1 MYIIVGL
8 GNPGQKYEHTR
19 HNAGFEVI
27 DILAD
32 RMGINVEE
40 SKHKGLLGRGMLEGQ
55 KPVFRRSTRKIP
67 TFCFLESQK
76 SNFTQPENP
85 LFSTKFQC
93 PIWAFFIEKIYF
105 LWYNNSTS

>member
-1 MYIIVGL
+1 MARNNY
-8 GNPGQKYEHTR
+8 NDMEDSR
-19 HNAGFEVI
+19 NCRNM
-27 DILAD
+27 D
-32 RMGINVEE
+32 N
-40 SKHKGLLGRGMLEGQ
+40 S
-55 KPVFRRSTRKIP
+55 PVFRRSTRKIP

>member
-1 MYIIVGL
+1 MEERREPESFMLKLSRFIVNKRKAFIAL
-8 GNPGQKYEHTR
+8 F
-19 HNAGFEVI
+19 AV
-27 DILAD
+27 
-32 RMGINVEE
+32 
-40 SKHKGLLGRGMLEGQ
+40 
-55 KPVFRRSTRKIP
+55 PVFRRSTRKIP

>member
-1 MYIIVGL
+1 MARNNY
-8 GNPGQKYEHTR
+8 NDMEDSRNCRNMDNSQNKSQNNNQNSSRNSQNNTSR
-19 HNAGFEVI
+19 NSQNNTS
-27 DILAD
+27 
-32 RMGINVEE
+32 RNN
-40 SKHKGLLGRGMLEGQ
+40 S
-55 KPVFRRSTRKIP
+55 PVFRRSTRKIP

>member
-1 MYIIVGL
+1 MKKGHVIKSVDPGSIAEEL
-8 GNPGQKYEHTR
+8 G
-19 HNAGFEVI
+19 
-27 DILAD
+27 
-32 RMGINVEE
+32 VEP
-40 SKHKGLLGRGMLEGQ
+40 
-55 KPVFRRSTRKIP
+55 PVFRRSTRKIP

>member
-1 MYIIVGL
+1 M
-8 GNPGQKYEHTR
+8 K
-19 HNAGFEVI
+19 
-27 DILAD
+27 
-32 RMGINVEE
+32 
-40 SKHKGLLGRGMLEGQ
+40 LEGKSIAFLGDSITEGTGVDDKENNRYDHVIQ
-55 KPVFRRSTRKIP
+55 QRCSLKPVFRRSTRKIP